1 MSTPAI
7 YLPGLQ
13 TPTTASSHVARS
25 MALMTAKFAVSLAM
39 VIALGIE
46 KGHAFSDETGKRVL
60 CISLQL
66 LLPAEYKP
74 QGRIVAKGGKKRRP
88 WVE

>member
-1 MSTPAI
+1 MFYKKSKQNRIVFSGHT
-7 YLPGLQ
+7 YCNLPGLQ

-46 KGHAFSDETGKRVL
+46 KGHAFSEETGKHIL
-60 CISLQL
+60 
-66 LLPAEYKP
+66 
-74 QGRIVAKGGKKRRP
+74 
-88 WVE
+88 